1 MSDESSFVKDPT
13 VVFLTSL
20 LADVKRGV
28 VRLPRFQRGEVWKEQ
43 QRLDLLDSVAQDIPI
58 GAVMLWRTGVYVAS
72 RDQIG
77 PHRFPPEPKSGAH
90 LYILDGGQRVSTLL
104 GALYVSE
111 SEPES
116 EDADSDEWPR
126 AYYDLAERTFVEKAA
141 AEEVPPHWLPLSDVL
156 QTVALLKFQR
166 GLQGPNAE
174 LWMTRADAIASQFRS
189 YKVPVVMLG
198 SEDVEKATTTFKR
211 VNSTGT
217 KMSELDMV
225 CALTWSAE
233 FDLDERLSEL
243 RATKLKPLGW
253 GHLDDDVL
261 LRCIKAT
268 IGLDLYA
275 SVDEVRRGI
284 SKDHASLDRAG
295 AAIER
300 TVEFLKRRC
309 EIESP
314 EHVPY
319 AHQIPLLVYAFSRM
333 PAVVDPGLEAKL
345 RAWVWLTTYA
355 SLFTGIS
362 GYGLTRVQSC
372 MDTLAT
378 TGRLIWPL
386 RRPFKREPLPK
397 RYDFRHARSKALAF
411 RLASRQPDVR
421 TELARLGAESMVQL
435 FPKGSYRGSPGN
447 RFFAPSKLRQQLK
460 WDLVGSAEAREL
472 HSVSDEAWN
481 ALIADNSEAFIRARQ
496 ETLNREEE
504 VEVEALT
511 ALLDEAA
518 LDEDE

>member
-20 LADVKRGV
+20 LADVKRGA
-28 VRLPRFQRGEVWKEQ
+28 VRLPRFQRSQVWKDH

-72 RDQIG
+72 RDRIG

-90 LYILDGGQRVSTLL
+90 LYILDGGQRVATLL

-116 EDADSDEWPR
+116 EDVDSDEWPR
-126 AYYDLAERTFVEKAA
+126 AYYDLAEQCFVEKEA
-141 AEEVPPHWLPLSDVL
+141 AEEVPAHWLPLSDVL

-166 GLQGPNAE
+166 GLKGPNAE

-243 RATKLKPLGW
+243 RADKLTPLGW
-253 GHLDDDVL
+253 GDLDDEVL
-261 LRCIKAT
+261 LRCIKVT
-268 IGLDLYA
+268 LGLDLYA

-284 SKDHASLDRAG
+284 SMDPGSLDRAA
-295 AAIER
+295 AAIEG
-300 TVEFLKRRC
+300 TVGFLEVSC
-309 EIESP
+309 GIQSP
-314 EHVPY
+314 WHVPY
-319 AHQIPLLVYAFSRM
+319 AHQIPLLALAFSREPTM
-333 PAVVDPGLEAKL
+333 SPTLLKKL
-345 RAWVWLTTYA
+345 KAWVWLTTYA
-355 SLFTGIS
+355 SLFSGMS
-362 GYGLTRVQSC
+362 GYGLTRVQDC
-372 MDTLAT
+372 ILMLTN
-378 TGRLIWPL
+378 TGKLVWPG
-386 RRPFKREPLPK
+386 RRSFKREPLPK
-397 RYDFRHARSKALAF
+397 RYDFRLARSKALAF
-411 RLASRQPDVR
+411 RLASKHKNGFA
-421 TELARLGAESMVQL
+421 ELARLGAESMVQL
-435 FPKGSYRGSPGN
+435 FPKGSSRGSPGN
-447 RFFAPSKLRQQLK
+447 RFFAPSTSRMQLK
-460 WDLVGSAEAREL
+460 AELFNDANARAL
-472 HSVSDEAWN
+472 HSVSDDAFA
-481 ALIADNSEAFIRARQ
+481 ALIVDDSESFIRFRQ

-504 VEVEALT
+504 AEVTMLA
-511 ALLDEAA
+511 AFLDEPAP
-518 LDEDE
+518 DEED